1 MVVLWQVGGSK
12 VGLLSGD
19 WLTVGP
25 SMGSWSSI
33 LSFGS
38 SCCSS
43 VIMLILVLIG
53 SFLDYQFVRW
63 FRCLVILLLVIQ
75 KARGQ

>member
-1 MVVLWQVGGSK
+1 MDLS
-12 VGLLSGD
+12 SGD

-38 SCCSS
+38 LCRSS

-53 SFLDYQFVRW
+53 SFLDLSVRS
-63 FRCLVILLLVIQ
+63 LVSLFGNSASGDTESKRSVS
-75 KARGQ
+75 